1 MAAAE
6 SSRERLV
13 GASRLVS
20 GPFLG
25 LARLSAPTVGLV
37 ALIALAGVA
46 AAATTL
52 ALGLTNDEVDHVGMR
67 VFLNDWI
74 TVNYI
79 GAGLIA
85 WWRRPD
91 SRFGPLMVAAG
102 FVNFLATLDWASAA
116 VPYTIGVALDLL
128 APVLFLHVFLAY
140 PSGRLVGSLER
151 RIVSAAYVA
160 TIGLGL
166 VRMVLG
172 DAGPKPGNLIQVVSA
187 PGAGVP
193 VRNAELIAISAFC
206 LAGIGVLAARRWGG
220 QRPPRRPRGLLVD
233 SFALGLVMIA
243 ALFVSIVF
251 VGSPDEVPPIETLR
265 RTAFFVVGLAPIV
278 FLIGLLK
285 TRLAVGPAIVS
296 LGTEAARGDVVDAL
310 KRALQDPSLEV
321 VYWVPEYERYA
332 DRDGRA
338 IELPTSPSRAT
349 TLIDREDGTHVA
361 ALVHDVSL
369 REEPALLEAVTAAG
383 GFALENE
390 GLHAELRARLEELRG
405 SRARIIEAAQ
415 AERQRLE
422 RDLHDGAQQRL
433 VALSLELGLLEE
445 RFAGD
450 DEATTAL
457 EQTRREVTESL
468 HELRE
473 LAQGIHPAVVTGHG
487 LAVAL
492 KTLAARAQ
500 VPVRLTVDLDRRLPE
515 RPEVAAYYVVAESLT
530 NVAKYAGASSAS
542 VDVRQANG
550 RLVVEVVDDGI
561 GGADTRGGS
570 GLRGLA
576 DRVEALGGR
585 LRVWSPV
592 GGGTRVRAEIPC
604 A

>member
-1 MAAAE
+1 MATAE
-6 SSRERLV
+6 RSQGI
-13 GASRLVS
+13 GASARIARI
-20 GPFLG
+20 PFRS
-25 LARLSAPTVGLV
+25 LAALLAPKPAVL
-37 ALIALAGVA
+37 AAIAVAGVA

-52 ALGLTNDEVDHVGMR
+52 ALGLTNGEVDHVGVR

-74 TVNYI
+74 TLNYI

-102 FVNFLATLDWASAA
+102 FVNFLATLDWASTAL
-116 VPYTIGVALDLL
+116 PYTIGAALDLL
-128 APVLFLHVFLAY
+128 APILFLHVFLAY
-140 PSGRLVGSLER
+140 PSGRLVGGLER
-151 RIVSAAYVA
+151 TIVIAAYVA
-160 TIGLGL
+160 TVGLGL

-172 DAGPKPGNLIQVVSA
+172 DAGPKPGNLIQVVNS

-193 VRNAELIAISAFC
+193 VRNAELLGISAFC
-206 LAGIGVLAARRWGG
+206 LAGIGVLAARRWGAH
-220 QRPPRRPRGLLVD
+220 RPPRRPLGLLVD

-251 VGSPDEVPPIETLR
+251 VGSPDEVPTIEALR
-265 RTAFFVVGLAPIV
+265 RATFFVVGLAPIV
-278 FLIGLLK
+278 FLIGLLRS
-285 TRLAVGPAIVS
+285 RLGVGPAIVS
-296 LGTEAARGDVVDAL
+296 LGAEAARGTVVDAL
-310 KRALQDPSLEV
+310 KKALRDPSLEV

-338 IELPTSPSRAT
+338 IELSTSAGRAT

-361 ALVHDVSL
+361 ALVHDASL
-369 REEPALLEAVTAAG
+369 RDEPELLEAVTAAA

-390 GLHAELRARLEELRG
+390 RLHAELRARLEELRG

-415 AERQRLE
+415 TERQRLE

-450 DEATTAL
+450 MDATAAL

-468 HELRE
+468 RELRE

-500 VPVRLTVDLDRRLPE
+500 LPVQLTIDLDRRLPE
-515 RPEVAAYYVVAESLT
+515 RQEVAAYYVVAESLT
-530 NVAKYAGASSAS
+530 NVAKYACASSAA
-542 VDVRQANG
+542 VEVRQEDG
-550 RLVVEVVDDGI
+550 RLVVEVVDDGV

-585 LRVWSPV
+585 LRVWSPA
-592 GGGTRVRAEIPC
+592 GGGTRVEAEIPC

>member
-1 MAAAE
+1 MATAE
-6 SSRERLV
+6 PSQGIGASSRIARI
-13 GASRLVS
+13 
-20 GPFLG
+20 PFRS
-25 LARLSAPTVGLV
+25 LAALPAPKPAVL
-37 ALIALAGVA
+37 AAIAVAGVA

-52 ALGLTNDEVDHVGMR
+52 ALALTNDEVDHVGIR

-74 TVNYI
+74 TLNYI
-79 GAGLIA
+79 SAGLIA

-102 FVNFLATLDWASAA
+102 FVNFLATLDWATAA
-116 VPYTIGVALDLL
+116 VPFTIGAAFDVLPPL
-128 APVLFLHVFLAY
+128 LFLYVFLAY
-140 PSGRLVGSLER
+140 PSGRLVGGLER
-151 RIVSAAYVA
+151 AIVGAAYASV
-160 TIGLGL
+160 IGLGL
-166 VRMVLG
+166 TRLLLG
-172 DAGPKPGNLIQVVSA
+172 AAGPRNLIAVASEPRAIDVMRDV
-187 PGAGVP
+187 GF
-193 VRNAELIAISAFC
+193 LAISAFC
-206 LAGIGVLAARRWGG
+206 LAGIGVLAAQRWGAH
-220 QRPPRRPRGLLVD
+220 RPLRRPLGPLVD
-233 SFALGLVMIA
+233 SFALGLVMLA
-243 ALFVSIVF
+243 ALFSSMVF
-251 VGSPDEVPPIETLR
+251 VGSPEDVPAIEAIR
-265 RTAFFVVGLAPIV
+265 RTAFFVVGLAPIA
-278 FLIGLLK
+278 FLIGLLRS
-285 TRLAVGPAIVS
+285 RLSVGPAIVS
-296 LGTEAARGDVVDAL
+296 LGAEAARGNVVDAL
-310 KRALQDPSLEV
+310 RTALRDPSLEV

-332 DRDGRA
+332 DREGRA
-338 IELPTSPSRAT
+338 IELPTSPGRAT

-369 REEPALLEAVTAAG
+369 REEPALLEAVTAAA

-390 GLHAELRARLEELRG
+390 RLHAELRARLEELKG

-450 DEATTAL
+450 PDATAAL
-457 EQTRREVTESL
+457 EQTRREVAESL
-468 HELRE
+468 RELRE

-500 VPVRLTVDLDRRLPE
+500 VPVRLTVDLDGRLPE
-515 RPEVAAYYVVAESLT
+515 RQEVAAYYVVAESLT
-530 NVAKYAGASSAS
+530 NTVKYARASSAA
-542 VDVRQANG
+542 VDVRQADG
-550 RLVVEVVDDGI
+550 RLLVEVVDDGV
-561 GGADTRGGS
+561 GGADTRAGS

-585 LRVWSPV
+585 LRVWSPA
-592 GGGTRVRAEIPC
+592 GGGTRVEAEIPC

>member
-1 MAAAE
+1 MATAEPSRAIGVPSRAAWRRFR
-6 SSRERLV
+6 SSAALP
-13 GASRLVS
+13 A
-20 GPFLG
+20 PTPAG
-25 LARLSAPTVGLV
+25 LAA
-37 ALIALAGVA
+37 IAVAGVA
-46 AAATTL
+46 AAAATLVL
-52 ALGLTNDEVDHVGMR
+52 ALMNPRVDHVGIR
-67 VFLNDWI
+67 VFLNDWL
-74 TVNYI
+74 TLNYI

-102 FVNFLATLDWASAA
+102 SVNFLATLDWATAA
-116 VPYTIGVALDLL
+116 VPFTIGAVFD
-128 APVLFLHVFLAY
+128 VLPPIVFLHVFLAY
-140 PSGRLVGSLER
+140 PTGRLAGGPERAIVVG
-151 RIVSAAYVA
+151 AYV
-160 TIGLGL
+160 TGLAAVFL
-166 VRMVLG
+166 RMVLG
-172 DAGPKPGNLIQVVSA
+172 GAGPLNLLEVVSA
-187 PGAGVP
+187 PGAVEV
-193 VRNAELIAISAFC
+193 VRDVDFIALSAFC
-206 LAGIGVLAARRWGG
+206 VAGIGVLAWRRWGPR
-220 QRPPRRPRGLLVD
+220 RPPRRPLGLLVD
-233 SFALGLVMIA
+233 SFALALLTIA
-243 ALFVSIVF
+243 ALFLSIVF
-251 VGSPDEVPPIETLR
+251 VGSPDEVPAIEAVR

-278 FLIGLLK
+278 FLIGLLQS
-285 TRLAVGPAIVS
+285 RLAVGPAIVS
-296 LGTEAARGDVVDAL
+296 LGTGAARGNVVDAL
-310 KRALQDPSLEV
+310 RRALRDPSLEV

-332 DRDGRA
+332 DRVGRA
-338 IELPTSPSRAT
+338 IELSTSPGRAT

-369 REEPALLEAVTAAG
+369 REEPALMEAVAAAG

-390 GLHAELRARLEELRG
+390 RLHAELGARLEELKG
-405 SRARIIEAAQ
+405 SRARIVEAAQ

-450 DEATTAL
+450 ADAMAAL

-468 HELRE
+468 RELRE

-515 RPEVAAYYVVAESLT
+515 RQEVAAYYVVAESLT
-530 NVAKYAGASSAS
+530 NTAKYAHASSAA
-542 VDVRQANG
+542 VEVRHADG
-550 RLVVEVVDDGI
+550 RLVVEVVDDGV

-585 LRVWSPV
+585 LLVWSPV
-592 GGGTRVRAEIPC
+592 DGGTRVRAEIPC

>member
-1 MAAAE
+1 MATAE
-6 SSRERLV
+6 PSEGIGAFSRIVRI
-13 GASRLVS
+13 
-20 GPFLG
+20 PFRSF
-25 LARLSAPTVGLV
+25 ARLPAPKPTVL
-37 ALIALAGVA
+37 AAIAVAGVA
-46 AAATTL
+46 AAAMTL
-52 ALGLTNDEVDHVGMR
+52 ALGVRNDEVDHVGIR

-74 TVNYI
+74 TLNFI

-85 WWRRPD
+85 WWRRPE

-140 PSGRLVGSLER
+140 PSGRLTGRLDRTIVVGAY
-151 RIVSAAYVA
+151 AAAV
-160 TIGLGL
+160 GVGL
-166 VRMVLG
+166 VRMMLG
-172 DAGPKPGNLIQVVSA
+172 GAGPGNLIQ
-187 PGAGVP
+187 
-193 VRNAELIAISAFC
+193 IASRPRAVEAVQDVQLSGISAFC
-206 LAGIGVLAARRWGG
+206 LAGIGVLAGRRWGPH
-220 QRPPRRPRGLLVD
+220 RPPRRPLGLLVD
-233 SFALGLVMIA
+233 SFALGLLMIA
-243 ALFVSIVF
+243 ALFLCIVF
-251 VGSPDEVPPIETLR
+251 VGGPDEVPAIEAVR
-265 RTAFFVVGLAPIV
+265 RTTFFVVGLAPIV
-278 FLIGLLK
+278 FVIGLLQS
-285 TRLAVGPAIVS
+285 RLAVGPAIVS
-296 LGTEAARGDVVDAL
+296 LGTGAARGNVVDAL
-310 KRALQDPSLEV
+310 KRALRDPSLEV
-321 VYWVPEYERYA
+321 VYWVPEYQRYA

-338 IELPTSPSRAT
+338 IELLTSPGRTT

-361 ALVHDVSL
+361 ALLHDVSL

-390 GLHAELRARLEELRG
+390 RLHAELRARLEELRG
-405 SRARIIEAAQ
+405 SRARIIEATQ
-415 AERQRLE
+415 EERQRLE

-450 DEATTAL
+450 ADATAAL

-468 HELRE
+468 RELRE
-473 LAQGIHPAVVTGHG
+473 LAPGIHPAVVTGHG

-500 VPVRLTVDLDRRLPE
+500 VPVRLTVDLDGRLPE
-515 RPEVAAYYVVAESLT
+515 RQEVAAYYVVAESLT
-530 NVAKYAGASSAS
+530 NVAKYACASSAA
-542 VDVRQANG
+542 VEVRQVGG
-550 RLVVEVVDDGI
+550 RLVVEVVDDGV

-585 LRVWSPV
+585 LRVWSPA
-592 GGGTRVRAEIPC
+592 GGGTRVEAEIPC
-604 A
+604 G

>member
-1 MAAAE
+1 MATAE
-6 SSRERLV
+6 PSQGIGTSSRIARI
-13 GASRLVS
+13 
-20 GPFLG
+20 PFRS
-25 LARLSAPTVGLV
+25 LAALPAPKPAVL
-37 ALIALAGVA
+37 AAIAVAGVA

-52 ALGLTNDEVDHVGMR
+52 ALALTNNEVDHVAIR

-74 TVNYI
+74 TLNYI

-85 WWRRPD
+85 WWRRPE

-102 FVNFLATLDWASAA
+102 FVNFLATLDWATAA
-116 VPYTIGVALDLL
+116 VPFTIGAVFN
-128 APVLFLHVFLAY
+128 VLPPIVFLHVFLAY
-140 PSGRLVGSLER
+140 PTGRLVGRSEQA
-151 RIVSAAYVA
+151 IVVGAYV
-160 TIGLGL
+160 TGLTADL
-166 VRMVLG
+166 VGMLLG
-172 DAGPKPGNLIQVVSA
+172 GAGPLNLLEVVSA
-187 PGAGVP
+187 PGAVE
-193 VRNAELIAISAFC
+193 VLRDVDFIALSAFC
-206 LAGIGVLAARRWGG
+206 LAGIGVLAARRWGRH
-220 QRPPRRPRGLLVD
+220 RPPRRPLGPLVD

-243 ALFVSIVF
+243 ALFSLSVF
-251 VGSPDEVPPIETLR
+251 VGSPEEVPAIETVR
-265 RTAFFVVGLAPIV
+265 RLTFFVVGLAPIA
-278 FLIGLLK
+278 FLIGLLQS
-285 TRLAVGPAIVS
+285 RLAVGPAIVS
-296 LGTEAARGDVVDAL
+296 LGREAARGNVLDAL
-310 KRALQDPSLEV
+310 RRALRDPSLEV
-321 VYWVPEYERYA
+321 GYWVPEYERYA
-332 DRDGRA
+332 DREGRA
-338 IELPTSPSRAT
+338 IELPTSPGRAT

-369 REEPALLEAVTAAG
+369 REETALLEAVTAAG

-390 GLHAELRARLEELRG
+390 RLHAELRARLEELKG

-415 AERQRLE
+415 SERQRLE

-450 DEATTAL
+450 ADATAAL

-468 HELRE
+468 RELRE

-500 VPVRLTVDLDRRLPE
+500 VPVRLTVDLDGRLPE
-515 RPEVAAYYVVAESLT
+515 RQEVGAYYVVAESLT
-530 NVAKYAGASSAS
+530 NTAKYARASSVA
-542 VDVRQANG
+542 VDVRQADG
-550 RLVVEVVDDGI
+550 RLVVEVVDDGV

-576 DRVEALGGR
+576 DRVEALGGQ

-592 GGGTRVRAEIPC
+592 DGGTRVRAEIPC

>member
-1 MAAAE
+1 VATAE
-6 SSRERLV
+6 PSQGIGGSSRIARI
-13 GASRLVS
+13 
-20 GPFLG
+20 PFRS
-25 LARLSAPTVGLV
+25 LAALSAPTPAVL
-37 ALIALAGVA
+37 AAIAVAGVV

-52 ALGLTNDEVDHVGMR
+52 ALGLTNDAVDHVATR

-74 TVNYI
+74 TLNYV

-151 RIVSAAYVA
+151 TIAIGAYVA

-172 DAGPKPGNLIQVVSA
+172 DAGPKPGNLIEVVNA

-193 VRNAELIAISAFC
+193 VRNAELIAISASC
-206 LAGIGVLAARRWGG
+206 LAGIGVLAARRWRAH
-220 QRPPRRPRGLLVD
+220 QPRRPRGLLVD
-233 SFALGLVMIA
+233 SFALGLLMIA
-243 ALFVSIVF
+243 ALFLSIVF
-251 VGSPDEVPPIETLR
+251 VGSPDEVPAIETVR
-265 RTAFFVVGLAPIV
+265 RATFFVVGLAPIV
-278 FLIGLLK
+278 FLIGLLRS
-285 TRLAVGPAIVS
+285 RLAVGPAIVS
-296 LGTEAARGDVVDAL
+296 LGAEAARGDVVDAL
-310 KRALQDPSLEV
+310 RVALRDPSLEV
-321 VYWVPEYERYA
+321 AYWVPEYETYA
-332 DRDGRA
+332 DLTGRA
-338 IELPTSPSRAT
+338 LELPQSADGAT

-369 REEPALLEAVTAAG
+369 CDEPELLDAVVAAA
-383 GFALENE
+383 GFALENDR
-390 GLHAELRARLEELRG
+390 LHAELRARLEELRG
-405 SRARIIEAAQ
+405 SRARIIEATE

-445 RFAGD
+445 RFEGD
-450 DEATTAL
+450 PEAKTVL
-457 EQTRREVTESL
+457 DQTRREVAESL
-468 HELRE
+468 RELRE
-473 LAQGIHPAVVTGHG
+473 LARGIHPAVVTVHG
-487 LAVAL
+487 LAIAL
-492 KTLAARAQ
+492 KTLAARAPL
-500 VPVRLTVDLDRRLPE
+500 PVRLRIDLAGRLPE
-515 RPEVAAYYVVAESLT
+515 RQEVAAYYVVSESLT
-530 NVAKYAGASSAS
+530 NVAKYARASSAA
-542 VDVRQANG
+542 VDVRHTDG
-550 RLVVEVVDDGI
+550 RLFVEIVDDGI
-561 GGADTRGGS
+561 GGADTRRGS

-585 LRVWSPV
+585 LRVWSPA
-592 GGGTRVRAEIPC
+592 GGGTRVEAEIPC

>member
-1 MAAAE
+1 MATAEPSRAIGVPSRAAWRRFR
-6 SSRERLV
+6 S
-13 GASRLVS
+13 
-20 GPFLG
+20 
-25 LARLSAPTVGLV
+25 LAALPAPKPAVL
-37 ALIALAGVA
+37 AAIAVAGVA

-52 ALGLTNDEVDHVGMR
+52 ALALMNGQVDHVGIR

-74 TVNYI
+74 TLNYI

-102 FVNFLATLDWASAA
+102 FVNFLATLDWASPAL
-116 VPYTIGVALDLL
+116 PYTIGVALDLL
-128 APVLFLHVFLAY
+128 APILFLHVFLAY

-151 RIVSAAYVA
+151 TIVIGAYVA

-172 DAGPKPGNLIQVVSA
+172 DAGPKPGNLIQVVNA

-193 VRNAELIAISAFC
+193 VRNVELILITAFC
-206 LAGIGVLAARRWGG
+206 LAGIGVLAARRWGRH
-220 QRPPRRPRGLLVD
+220 RPPRRPRGVLVD
-233 SFALGLVMIA
+233 SFALGLLMIA
-243 ALFVSIVF
+243 ALFLSIVF
-251 VGSPDEVPPIETLR
+251 VGSPDKFPAIETVR
-265 RTAFFVVGLAPIV
+265 RAAFFVVGLAPIV
-278 FLIGLLK
+278 FLISLLRS
-285 TRLAVGPAIVS
+285 RLAVGPAIVS
-296 LGTEAARGDVVDAL
+296 LGAEAARGDVVDAL
-310 KRALQDPSLEV
+310 RTALRDPSLDV
-321 VYWVPEYERYA
+321 AYWVPEYETYA
-332 DRDGRA
+332 DLDGRA
-338 IELPTSPSRAT
+338 IELPRSGDRAT

-361 ALVHDVSL
+361 ALVHDISL
-369 REEPALLEAVTAAG
+369 REEPALLEAVSAAG

-390 GLHAELRARLEELRG
+390 RLHAELRARLEQLKG

-415 AERQRLE
+415 TERQRLE

-450 DEATTAL
+450 ADAQAAL

-468 HELRE
+468 RELRE

-500 VPVRLTVDLDRRLPE
+500 VPVRLTVDLDGRLPE
-515 RPEVAAYYVVAESLT
+515 RQEVAAYYVVAESLT
-530 NVAKYAGASSAS
+530 NVAKYACASSAT
-542 VDVRQANG
+542 VDVRQTDG
-550 RLVVEVVDDGI
+550 RLLVEVVDDGV

-585 LRVWSPV
+585 LRVWSPA
-592 GGGTRVRAEIPC
+592 GGGTRVAAEIPC
-604 A
+604 V

>member
-1 MAAAE
+1 MATAE
-6 SSRERLV
+6 PSQGV
-13 GASRLVS
+13 GASSRVAWV
-20 GPFLG
+20 PFRS
-25 LARLSAPTVGLV
+25 LAVLPAPKPAVL
-37 ALIALAGVA
+37 AAIAVAGVA

-52 ALGLTNDEVDHVGMR
+52 ALGLTNNEVDHVGIR

-74 TVNYI
+74 TLNYI

-140 PSGRLVGSLER
+140 PSGRLSGRLER
-151 RIVSAAYVA
+151 AVVAGAYAAAV
-160 TIGLGL
+160 GVGL
-166 VRMVLG
+166 VRMMLG
-172 DAGPKPGNLIQVVSA
+172 GAGPGNLIQIASKPQAVEA
-187 PGAGVP
+187 
-193 VRNAELIAISAFC
+193 VRNVQLIGISAFC
-206 LAGIGVLAARRWGG
+206 LAGVGVLAARRWGPHH
-220 QRPPRRPRGLLVD
+220 PPRRPLGLLVD
-233 SFALGLVMIA
+233 SFALGLLMIA
-243 ALFVSIVF
+243 ALFVCIVF
-251 VGSPDEVPPIETLR
+251 VGGPDEVPAIEAVR
-265 RTAFFVVGLAPIV
+265 RTTFFVVGFAPLV
-278 FLIGLLK
+278 FLIGLLQS
-285 TRLAVGPAIVS
+285 RLAVGPAIVS
-296 LGTEAARGDVVDAL
+296 LGTGAARGNVVDAL
-310 KRALQDPSLEV
+310 QRALRDPSLEV

-338 IELPTSPSRAT
+338 IELPTSPGRAT

-369 REEPALLEAVTAAG
+369 REEPALLEAVAAAG

-390 GLHAELRARLEELRG
+390 RLHAELRARLEELRG

-415 AERQRLE
+415 TERQRLE

-450 DEATTAL
+450 ADATAAL

-468 HELRE
+468 RELRE

-500 VPVRLTVDLDRRLPE
+500 VPVRLTLDLEGRLPE
-515 RPEVAAYYVVAESLT
+515 RQEVAAYYVVAESLT
-530 NVAKYAGASSAS
+530 NTAKHAYASSAA
-542 VDVRQANG
+542 VEVRHADG
-550 RLVVEVVDDGI
+550 RLLVEVVDDGV

-585 LRVWSPV
+585 LRVWSPAE
-592 GGGTRVRAEIPC
+592 GGTRVRAEIPC

>member
-1 MAAAE
+1 MATAE
-6 SSRERLV
+6 PSQGIGTSSRIARI
-13 GASRLVS
+13 
-20 GPFLG
+20 PFRS
-25 LARLSAPTVGLV
+25 LA
-37 ALIALAGVA
+37 ALPEPKPAVLAAIAVAGVA

-52 ALGLTNDEVDHVGMR
+52 ALALTNNEVDHVAIR

-74 TVNYI
+74 TLNYI

-85 WWRRPD
+85 WWRRPE

-102 FVNFLATLDWASAA
+102 FVNFLATLDWATAA
-116 VPYTIGVALDLL
+116 VPFTIGAVFN
-128 APVLFLHVFLAY
+128 VLPPIVFLHVFLAY
-140 PSGRLVGSLER
+140 PTGRLVGRSEQA
-151 RIVSAAYVA
+151 IVVGAYV
-160 TIGLGL
+160 TGLTADL
-166 VRMVLG
+166 VGMLLG
-172 DAGPKPGNLIQVVSA
+172 GAGPLNLLEVVSA
-187 PGAGVP
+187 PGAVE
-193 VRNAELIAISAFC
+193 VLRDVDFIALSAFC
-206 LAGIGVLAARRWGG
+206 LAGIGVLAARRWGRH
-220 QRPPRRPRGLLVD
+220 RPPRRPLGPLVD

-243 ALFVSIVF
+243 ALFSLSVF
-251 VGSPDEVPPIETLR
+251 VGSPEEVPAIETVR
-265 RTAFFVVGLAPIV
+265 RLTFFVVGLAPIA
-278 FLIGLLK
+278 FLIGLLQS
-285 TRLAVGPAIVS
+285 RLAVGPAIVS
-296 LGTEAARGDVVDAL
+296 LGREAARGNVLDAL
-310 KRALQDPSLEV
+310 RRALRDPSLQV
-321 VYWVPEYERYA
+321 AYWVPEYERYA
-332 DRDGRA
+332 DREGRA
-338 IELPTSPSRAT
+338 IELPTSPGRAT

-390 GLHAELRARLEELRG
+390 RLHAELRARLEELKG

-415 AERQRLE
+415 TERQRLE

-450 DEATTAL
+450 ADATAAL

-492 KTLAARAQ
+492 KTLAARAR
-500 VPVRLTVDLDRRLPE
+500 VPVRLSVDLDGRLPD
-515 RPEVAAYYVVAESLT
+515 RQEVAAYYVVAESLT
-530 NVAKYAGASSAS
+530 NVAKYAHASSAA
-542 VDVRQANG
+542 VEVRQADG
-550 RLVVEVVDDGI
+550 RLVVEVVDDGV
-561 GGADTRGGS
+561 GGADTRAGS

-585 LRVWSPV
+585 LRVWSPLD
-592 GGGTRVRAEIPC
+592 GGTRVRAEIPC